1 MIMKEIQSIIK
12 KLKKFY
18 QSLAQIINRGG
29 VVVLNRFD
37 AETALMLIKQ
47 LNAKVKTYSISCSIM
62 LDDIQSNLFVYNPN
76 GTIGIN
82 PFRFGKLDAVLIYLD
97 SNDFICDYAKYI
109 STPWNDINLSI
120 KKLLEDSA
128 NASDRLSYNQIGVL
142 GREIFILL
150 AQKVYKEE
158 MNDNE
163 DGIKISTADTK
174 GMIGCY
180 IRYRLK
186 GSSHKELRN
195 YADNAIKLAE
205 HVTHT
210 KTEDKI
216 CMDALVTAVIALVA
230 VINIIYINY
239 DL

>member
-1 MIMKEIQSIIK
+1 MKEIQSIIK

-29 VVVLNRFD
+29 VVVLNRF
-37 AETALMLIKQ
+37 EVENALMLIKQ
-47 LNAKVKTYSISCSIM
+47 LNAKVKAYSKSCSIM
-62 LDDIQSNLFVYNPN
+62 LDDIQLNLFTYNLD

-82 PFRFGKLDAVLIYLD
+82 PFRLGELDAVLIYLD

-120 KKLLEDSA
+120 KKLLEDSV
-128 NASDRLSYNQIGVL
+128 NASDRLSYNQVGVL

-163 DGIKISTADTK
+163 DDKKISTADTK
-174 GMIGCY
+174 GW
-180 IRYRLK
+180 LQ
-186 GSSHKELRN
+186 
-195 YADNAIKLAE
+195 
-205 HVTHT
+205 
-210 KTEDKI
+210 
-216 CMDALVTAVIALVA
+216 
-230 VINIIYINY
+230 
-239 DL
+239 